1 MLIYHPAYDANHGM
15 FRMLRLLTVNP
26 DQAMKWDSF
35 RILDIY
41 YLFPHLLLDARL
53 PPKLTKAKKAAA
65 AGSAKY
71 NHAPS
76 PKIFIQQI
84 AGLHESIAMSLASKG
99 FISESAFKA
108 GLLQRTS
115 KSLPVTVEAAFD
127 DAADDDALVR
137 LLAVDLAAL
146 PLSGQNGL
154 KERTG
159 LLEHYYDPV

>member
-15 FRMLRLLTVNP
+15 FRMLRLLDANP
-26 DQAMKWDSF
+26 NHTMKWDTF

-53 PPKLTKAKKAAA
+53 PRNLTKAKKALG
-65 AGSAKY
+65 AGDSKY
-71 NHAPS
+71 NRAPS
-76 PKIFIQQI
+76 PKLFIQQI

-99 FISESAFKA
+99 FIDDAVLKS
-108 GLLQRTS
+108 GLLKRTA
-115 KSLPVTVEAAFD
+115 KPLPDIVQTAIDGAS
-127 DAADDDALVR
+127 ADDDLVR
-137 LLAVDLAAL
+137 LLAIDLASL

-159 LLEHYYDPV
+159 LLEHYYDAA